1 MDTDLTGRLESL
13 QTLSGIPNNEIRWL
27 ANHGIY
33 KKFQP
38 GLIFSKGTKIEELW
52 IILTGHLSVHI
63 DRGAGPRVVNTELTS
78 GVVSGL
84 LPYSRLQALPGG
96 LYADERTEIILVSG
110 RDFPEMIHKCPSF
123 TAHTVHTMIDRTRI
137 YNSSAMHDEKMV
149 SIGKLAAGL
158 AHELNN
164 PASVAIRDAR
174 HLKAYQARADSAA
187 LELGRSGLNEEQFK
201 AIRDMHSKC
210 TGTAENLCLS
220 PIERSDLENNLA
232 EWLDQNRVD
241 TSFADQ
247 LADLAVFTEELEI
260 LKKNVPENVLQTAL
274 QWIVAGGTIRK
285 LTDEIEQATNRIHKL
300 VEAVKK
306 FTFMDN
312 LAARELVDVETGIC
326 DSLRVLDAKSK
337 SKQASITLEIE
348 KDLPRVY
355 ANGAELNQV
364 WFSLLDNALDAIP
377 ESGRIHIRANR
388 QSDIVAVRITDN
400 GPGIPADR
408 IDRIFDPF
416 YTTKPPG
423 QGTGLGLDLSRRL
436 VRGYSGDIY
445 VRSEPGKT
453 EFCVNLNIG
462 KARAGK
468 WQ

>member
-1 MDTDLTGRLESL
+1 MDTNLTGRLESL
-13 QTLSGIPNNEIRWL
+13 PTLSKLPHTETRWL
-27 ANHGIY
+27 ADHGKY
-33 KKFQP
+33 KVVQP
-38 GLIFSKGTKIEELW
+38 GLIYAKGTKIEELW

-63 DRGAGPRVVNTELTS
+63 DRGAGPRVVNTELTA

-84 LPYSRLQALPGG
+84 LPYSRLQVLPGG

-110 RDFPEMIHKCPSF
+110 RDFPEMIHKCPAF
-123 TAHTVHTMIDRTRI
+123 TAHTVHTMIDRARL
-137 YNSSAMHDEKMV
+137 YNSSAMHDEKLI
-149 SIGKLAAGL
+149 SIGRLAAGL

-174 HLKAYQARADSAA
+174 HLKAFQERADSAA
-187 LELGRSGLNEEQFK
+187 LELGRSGLTEQQFG
-201 AIRDMHSKC
+201 AIENLRSKC
-210 TGTAENLCLS
+210 MGAAENVCLS
-220 PIERSDLENNLA
+220 PIERSDLENSLA
-232 EWLDQNRVD
+232 GWLDQNRID
-241 TSFADQ
+241 TAFADQ
-247 LADLAVFTEELEI
+247 LADLAVFPDELEK
-260 LKKNVPENVLQTAL
+260 LKKNLPEKVLQTAL
-274 QWIVAGGTIRK
+274 QWIIAGGTIRK
-285 LTDEIEQATNRIHKL
+285 LTDEIERATNRIHKL

-326 DSLRVLDAKSK
+326 DSLRVLDSKSK
-337 SKQASITLEIE
+337 SKQAGITLEID

-377 ESGRIHIRANR
+377 ESGRIHVKVNR
-388 QSDIVAVRITDN
+388 QSDLVAVRITDN

-436 VRGYSGDIY
+436 VRGYNGDIY

-468 WQ
+468 